1 MTFTYAKN
9 PGTETAAQRK
19 DSVRLLVGD
28 TDEAD
33 RQLEDEEIYFFL
45 SQASTD
51 VYAAGAIA
59 ARAIAAKY
67 ARLVDTTVD
76 ETGIRARYDQRQKA
90 YSDLAILLEKQSKQY
105 GSSGTLG
112 LPSAGGISESD
123 GLSAAL
129 DTDRVK
135 PIFNVSRTP
144 EYEVDPTVDGT

>member
-1 MTFTYAKN
+1 MTFTYARN
-9 PGTETAAQRK
+9 PGTETSAQQK

-28 TDEAD
+28 TDETD

-45 SQASTD
+45 AQTSTD
-51 VYAAGAIA
+51 VYAAASIA

-76 ETGIRARYDQRQKA
+76 ETGIRARYDQRQKS
-90 YSDLAILLEKQSKQY
+90 YSDLAVLLEKQSKKY
-105 GSSGTLG
+105 GVSGTLG
-112 LPSAGGISESD
+112 LPAAGGIKESE

-129 DTDRVK
+129 DDDRVK

-144 EYEVDPTVDGT
+144 EHEVDPTLDGT